1 MESRRRLTAGLAA
14 AVLLLAGCSG
24 GSDEDTA
31 ATAAP
36 TETDQASSEPPSDAL
51 ALDCRGDGGP
61 TVVFSSGLDTGGDA
75 FAALAQRL
83 DDRARWCTY
92 DRAGVGSS
100 PPLAADDPDP
110 WPGSAA
116 DELVETLAAAGEE
129 PPYVIVGWS
138 YGGMVAQA
146 FATRHPDLT
155 AGLVLEDSAAP
166 EQFEDPLWGDDPWLD
181 GGREV
186 DEEQTVAE
194 LSQVDLGAIP
204 VVVLTQ
210 SELPPGLAKPWLGYQ
225 ERLAG
230 SSSNA
235 IHVRA
240 LDSGHEIHADAEDLE
255 LAAITEVVE
264 AARGDGRLAACD
276 DRFAEER
283 GRCLS

>member
-1 MESRRRLTAGLAA
+1 M
-14 AVLLLAGCSG
+14 
-24 GSDEDTA
+24 
-31 ATAAP
+31 
-36 TETDQASSEPPSDAL
+36 
-51 ALDCRGDGGP
+51 DCRGDGGP

-75 FAALAQRL
+75 FAALALRL
-83 DDRARWCTY
+83 EDRARLCTY
-92 DRAGVGSS
+92 DRAGVGAS
-100 PPLAADDPDP
+100 PPLAAGDPDP

-116 DELVETLAAAGEE
+116 DALVETLAAAGEE
-129 PPYVIVGWS
+129 PPYVLVGWS

-210 SELPPGLAKPWLGYQ
+210 DELPPGLAKPWLGYQ

-235 IHVRA
+235 IHLRA
-240 LDSGHEIHADAEDLE
+240 VGSGHEIHADAEDLE

-276 DRFAEER
+276 DRFADER